1 MRSSSN
7 GEGAGNDGM
16 GADASFHVGD
26 DIVGDVLAR
35 HDVGTVGDVLAIAS
49 RKCGNSVRS
58 SRPSPFRSAS
68 RKAAATISR
77 SSCPGPMEGGGSRSL
92 VYGGSGLVDGGLVGG
107 VEQLSGLSGR

>member
-49 RKCGNSVRS
+49 RTVWARS
-58 SRPSPFRSAS
+58 SNAS
-68 RKAAATISR
+68 G
-77 SSCPGPMEGGGSRSL
+77 SSDPLAHAR
-92 VYGGSGLVDGGLVGG
+92 
-107 VEQLSGLSGR
+107 